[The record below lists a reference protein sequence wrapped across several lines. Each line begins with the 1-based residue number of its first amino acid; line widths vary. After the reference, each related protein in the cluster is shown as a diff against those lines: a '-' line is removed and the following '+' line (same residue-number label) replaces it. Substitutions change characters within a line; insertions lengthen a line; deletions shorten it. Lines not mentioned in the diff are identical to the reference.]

1 MMDDRELDRLADL
14 IAAEI
19 LRSQDAGP
27 IPARPYG
34 YTDREPVP
42 PPVWNRPVQ
51 GIAPPLD
58 AAVAAREAAARRGL
72 GVTAPAG
79 SRRVRPAALDPQLR
93 EVPVGVA
100 PRYVHLTD
108 EDWRALFGAEP
119 PAVLRALRQPGQVAY
134 RQTVRLIGPRG
145 ELDRIR
151 VLGPFRHRSRVAITL
166 TDARRIGLD
175 APVRLPGDF
184 RDAPTA
190 TLVGPAGSRTVPVV
204 IAAAHVHLSAD
215 QAAALGL
222 RDGDRVSVRCGRAGR
237 AVTLHDLHVYVG
249 EAHVA
254 ELHVDADEANAAG
267 VRTGDVAL
275 LVDLPGA
282 AAART
287 PGTRGRRPLV
297 TERDVDAFAARGEI
311 LTRHSPYL
319 ITPAARDRARALSIW
334 REQP

>member
-1 MMDDRELDRLADL
+1 MDERELDRLADL

-19 LRSQDAGP
+19 LRSQDGGP
-27 IPARPYG
+27 VPARPYG
-34 YTDREPVP
+34 YTDRDPVP
-42 PPVWNRPVQ
+42 PPVWNQPVR
-51 GIAPPLD
+51 GVAPPPD
-58 AAVAAREAAARRGL
+58 ATVAAREAAARRGL
-72 GVTAPAG
+72 GVVAPAG
-79 SRRVRPAALDPQLR
+79 SRRLRPAALDPQLR
-93 EVPVGVA
+93 EVPIGVA

-119 PAVLRALRQPGQVAY
+119 PSVLRALRQPGQVAY

-151 VLGPFRHRSRVAITL
+151 VLGPFRRWSRAAVTL
-166 TDARRIGLD
+166 TDARRVGLD

-190 TLVGPAGSRTVPVV
+190 TLVGPAGSRAVPVV
-204 IAAAHVHLSAD
+204 IAAAHVHLSPD

-222 RDGDRVSVRCGRAGR
+222 RDGDRVSVRFGREGRAI
-237 AVTLHDLHVYVG
+237 TLHDLPVYAG

-267 VRTGDVAL
+267 VRTGDIAL
-275 LVDLPGA
+275 LVDVPGA
-282 AAART
+282 AGARAAAE
-287 PGTRGRRPLV
+287 RGRRRLV

-311 LTRHSPYL
+311 LTRHSPYI
-319 ITPAARDRARALSIW
+319 ITPAARDRARALGIW